1 MNSQKKCIKQIVL
14 TILVVAALNIV
25 IVFTFTVYEP
35 TVALA
40 ANNDAD
46 KNDEIYYGS
55 FAGGG
60 LVSSEKETFTYARKT
75 TESYFINQSFP
86 NYFNATGDLKNT
98 CANIG
103 GANII
108 GYYDRF
114 FTNLIPDCEPGYYT
128 TRYHYYPMGKNIN
141 EVLSLIRTLY
151 AKMETNVDGPGS
163 TQTQYENG
171 LASFVKSKGWT
182 LTYSSVMSDGKL
194 DLDKVKEQFKKGNPI
209 TLFLED
215 FNFTDV
221 IDDGKTVIWD
231 KLLYNDNHIA
241 VAYGYV
247 KEVYYDNN
255 GKAIKNAV
263 YLYTAS
269 GMPSVSGQYI
279 VGLYGDIVDAEGV
292 HIA

>member
-14 TILVVAALNIV
+14 TIV

-46 KNDEIYYGS
+46 KKDEIYYGS
-55 FAGGG
+55 FSGGG
-60 LVSSEKETFTYARKT
+60 LVSTERETFTYARKT

-86 NYFNATGDLKNT
+86 NYYNANGDLKNT
-98 CANIG
+98 CANVG

-128 TRYHYYPMGKNIN
+128 TRYHYYPMGKVSD
-141 EVLSLIRTLY
+141 EVLPLIRDLY
-151 AKMETNVDGPGS
+151 GRMQTNVDGPGS

-194 DLDKVKEQFKKGNPI
+194 NLDKVKEQFKKGNPI

-231 KLLYNDNHIA
+231 KLLYHDNHIA

-247 KEVYYDNN
+247 KEVYYDSN
-255 GKAIKNAV
+255 GKVIKNAV

-269 GMPSVSGQYI
+269 GMAGVSGQYI